1 MRSKGSDR
9 LLCLACRL
17 PPRLPSQSPSD
28 HSLFECSQDIRIA
41 LMPSRVRLPF
51 YFMRTTKKHSPF
63 DECFAIWCGRR
74 DLTAC
79 GALLAGCLL
88 GSPLG
93 RLRTIRY
100 SSVHRTFELR
110 SCPRGFESLLFSY
123 ENKKTSKMDVF
134 LFWCGR
140 RDSNPHGRPHG
151 PEPCASANSATT
163 AYLIVPLS
171 CGTIIIIQHLFIN
184 CNENFMIFL
193 NFSF

>member
-1 MRSKGSDR
+1 MTMHSKWSLYLVRSKGSDR
-9 LLCLACRL
+9 LLRLACRL

-41 LMPSRVRLPF
+41 LMSSRVRLPF

-63 DECFAIWCGRR
+63 DECFAI
-74 DLTAC
+74 
-79 GALLAGCLL
+79 
-88 GSPLG
+88 
-93 RLRTIRY
+93 
-100 SSVHRTFELR
+100 
-110 SCPRGFESLLFSY
+110 
-123 ENKKTSKMDVF
+123 
-134 LFWCGR
+134 WCGR